1 MLIMDRITRGLRD
14 IYKKLDRW
22 SGGALGILERTLRSF
37 GEARAGEAAASM
49 AYYAMFSLFPL
60 LLGLIAAGSF
70 LLQRDVVM
78 ERVIGAITQVVPVSQ
93 TLIEQNV
100 QRLLE
105 MRGTIGLI
113 GLVSLVWSGSGV
125 FSSLVLNVNRAWP
138 QAETQ
143 GVVRQRLIALSMVI
157 GLLILLALSSV
168 FATVINLLTRYDL
181 PFASQIELRST
192 FLWSLFSR
200 GMPRL
205 ITFLILFGIY
215 QWVPKAHVPWSAA
228 FSGALVGVVG
238 WNALTA
244 GFAWYVRSGLA
255 SYQLIYGSIAA
266 IVVLMFWIYLS
277 GVILLFGA
285 HLSAAVAHH
294 PAETP

>member
-1 MLIMDRITRGLRD
+1 MDQINTRLQALYQRFD
-14 IYKKLDRW
+14 KM
-22 SGGALGILERTLRSF
+22 SGGLLGILAVTIRRF

-60 LLGLIAAGSF
+60 LLGLVAAGSF

-78 ERVIGAITQVVPVSQ
+78 NRVINAITQVVPVSQ
-93 TLIEQNV
+93 TLIEQNI
-100 QRLLE
+100 QRLLDL
-105 MRGTIGLI
+105 RGTVGLI
-113 GLVSLVWSGSGV
+113 GLVGLVWAGSGV

-168 FATVINLLTRYDL
+168 FTTAINLLTRSDL
-181 PFASQIELRST
+181 PFAGQIGLRSS

-205 ITFLILFGIY
+205 ISFLILFAVY
-215 QWVPKAHVPWSAA
+215 RWVPKADVPWKAA
-228 FSGALVGVVG
+228 LSGALVGILG

-244 GFAWYVRSGLA
+244 GFLWYLRSGLA
-255 SYQLIYGSIAA
+255 SYQLIYGSLAA
-266 IVVLMFWIYLS
+266 IIVLMFWIYLS

-285 HLSAAVAHH
+285 HLSSAVAQRMRG
-294 PAETP
+294 AA